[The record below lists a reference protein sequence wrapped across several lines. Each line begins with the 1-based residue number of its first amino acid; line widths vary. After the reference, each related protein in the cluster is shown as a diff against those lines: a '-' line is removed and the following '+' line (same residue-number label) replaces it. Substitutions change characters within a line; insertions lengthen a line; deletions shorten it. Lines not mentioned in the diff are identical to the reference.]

1 MSKVFND
8 IFLNPVKSIFFDKEK
23 YGEKVVIV
31 RFDGG
36 IASQIYFYSM
46 VKYFENK
53 GYKVKVD
60 LSWFDECG
68 MDVDNKFQRNFDLLK
83 AFNIDNLELAT
94 KEEIEYY
101 KNKFPLKS
109 KIYQLAKPP
118 VYVGRY
124 YDYTKLLKKYRKDFI
139 KIFNPELDENN
150 RLWLSKIQS
159 QNSCAIHVRRGDLSN
174 CKFSY
179 YGKTA
184 TAQYFINAINFIK
197 DKVPD
202 IKFFFFS
209 DEVDWIKEEIV
220 PKLHD
225 INYEIVDANG
235 SDKGYLDLYLIAQCN
250 HFISSIGSLAKFG
263 ALLSKNLENS
273 YFVVSNDDKNLI
285 CMKALCYAK
294 IIKIKNS

>member
-1 MSKVFND
+1 MAKVFND
-8 IFLNPVKSIFFDKEK
+8 IVLNPIKSVFSDKEK
-23 YGEKVVIV
+23 FVIV
-31 RFDGG
+31 RVDGG
-36 IASQIYFYSM
+36 IASQIAFYALGQYYM
-46 VKYFENK
+46 DK
-53 GYKVKVD
+53 GYKVKFD
-60 LSWFDECG
+60 LSWFEECG
-68 MDVDNKFQRNFDLLK
+68 MDIDNKFQRNFDLLK
-83 AFNIDNLELAT
+83 AFNLKDIEIAT

-101 KNKFPLKS
+101 KNNFPLKS

-139 KIFNPELDENN
+139 KTFNPEPDDNN
-150 RLWLSKIQS
+150 KLWLSKIQA

-184 TAQYFINAINFIK
+184 TSQYFINAINYIK
-197 DKVPD
+197 NKVPE

-209 DEVDWIKEEIV
+209 DEVDWIKNEIV
-220 PKLHD
+220 PKLQN

-235 SDKGYLDLYLIAQCN
+235 SDKGYLDLYLIAHCN

-263 ALLSKNLENS
+263 ALLSENLEKA
-273 YFVVSNDDKNLI
+273 YFIVSKDDKNLI
-285 CMKALCYAK
+285 CMKALSGAK